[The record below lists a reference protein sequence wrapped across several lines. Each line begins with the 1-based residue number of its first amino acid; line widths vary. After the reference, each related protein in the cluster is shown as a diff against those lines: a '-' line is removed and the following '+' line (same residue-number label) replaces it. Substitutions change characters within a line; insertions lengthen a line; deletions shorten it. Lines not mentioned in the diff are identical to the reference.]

1 MIMLKNNKIYWL
13 EGVTEKGVKSLLSD
27 ENSKYRWLRS
37 QRNRRI
43 LVVFM
48 VLGFLLISLGS
59 YWPTLKTNL
68 NLTSAQEITVY
79 TVTAVLCVL
88 LVLGGYGLLRIAVR
102 GIADAPDELL
112 DERQIKIRNSSY
124 RYAYI
129 VMGNVAMAWLIL
141 LIAGPDFELFSPQG
155 KEGSYIL
162 IAALFTF
169 ASMPSMVLAWRERDI

>member
-1 MIMLKNNKIYWL
+1 MSKKNKIYWL

-27 ENSKYRWLRS
+27 ENSRYRWLRS

-43 LVVFM
+43 LVVLM
-48 VLGFLLISLGS
+48 AIGFLLISLGS

-68 NLTSAQEITVY
+68 NLTSTQEITVY

-112 DERQIKIRNSSY
+112 DERQIQIRNSSY

-129 VMGNVAMAWLIL
+129 VMGFVVMAL
-141 LIAGPDFELFSPQG
+141 LLLLVAGPGLELFKPEG
-155 KEGSYIL
+155 NDGSYIL
-162 IAALFTF
+162 IAVLFTF
-169 ASMPSMVLAWRERDI
+169 ASMPSMVLAWREKDI